1 MTNEEFAKITVDT
14 AEVMYRVSK
23 SILKRDEDCEDAV
36 HEAIVKAFSKLG
48 SLKNDSFAKTWLIR
62 IVINE
67 CYGVLRQRK
76 REVYS
81 EEITKEEAKKEDYSE
96 LYTALNKLP
105 ADYRVT
111 IVLYYI
117 EGYSVSETANIL
129 RVSEGT
135 VKSRL
140 SRGRK
145 KLRGFLEEEFDEQK

>member
-1 MTNEEFAKITVDT
+1 MTNEEFAKIATDT

-36 HEAIVKAFSKLG
+36 HEAIVKAFSKLY

-67 CYGVLRQRK
+67 CYAILRKRK
-76 REVYS
+76 REIYR
-81 EEITKEEAKKEDYSE
+81 EEITEEEAEKQDYSE
-96 LYTALNKLP
+96 LYTALNRLP

-117 EGYSVSETANIL
+117 EGYSVSETADIL
-129 RVSEGT
+129 KVSEGT

-145 KLRGFLEEEFDEQK
+145 KLRNFLEEDF

>member
-1 MTNEEFAKITVDT
+1 MTNEEFAKIATDT

-36 HEAIVKAFSKLG
+36 HEAIVKAFSKLY

-67 CYGVLRQRK
+67 FYAILRKRK
-76 REVYS
+76 REIYS
-81 EEITKEEAKKEDYSE
+81 EEITEEEAEKQDYSE
-96 LYTALNKLP
+96 LYTALNRLP

-111 IVLYYI
+111 IVLCYI
-117 EGYSVSETANIL
+117 EGYSVSETADIL
-129 RVSEGT
+129 KVSEGT

-145 KLRGFLEEEFDEQK
+145 KLRNFLEEDF

>member
-1 MTNEEFAKITVDT
+1 MTNEEFAKIVTDT

-23 SILKRDEDCEDAV
+23 SILKKDEDCEDAV
-36 HEAIVKAFSKLG
+36 HEAIVKAFSKLY

-67 CYGVLRQRK
+67 CYAILRK
-76 REVYS
+76 RKKEVYS
-81 EEITKEEAKKEDYSE
+81 EEIAEEEAENEDYSE

-117 EGYSVSETANIL
+117 EGYSVSETADIL
-129 RVSEGT
+129 KVSEGT

-145 KLRGFLEEEFDEQK
+145 KLRSFLEEDFDE

>member
-1 MTNEEFAKITVDT
+1 MTNEEFAKIATDT

-36 HEAIVKAFSKLG
+36 HEAIVKAFSKLY

-67 CYGVLRQRK
+67 CYAILRKRK
-76 REVYS
+76 REIYS
-81 EEITKEEAKKEDYSE
+81 EEITEAEAEKQDYSE
-96 LYTALNKLP
+96 LYTALNRLP

-117 EGYSVSETANIL
+117 EGYSVSETADIL
-129 RVSEGT
+129 KVSEGT

-145 KLRGFLEEEFDEQK
+145 KLRSFLEEDF

>member
-1 MTNEEFAKITVDT
+1 MTNEEFAKIATDT

-36 HEAIVKAFSKLG
+36 HEAIVKAFSKLY

-67 CYGVLRQRK
+67 CYAILRKRK
-76 REVYS
+76 REIYS
-81 EEITKEEAKKEDYSE
+81 EEITEEEAEKQDYSE
-96 LYTALNKLP
+96 LYTALNRLP
-105 ADYRVT
+105 AAYRVT

-117 EGYSVSETANIL
+117 EGYSVSETADIL
-129 RVSEGT
+129 KVSEGT

-145 KLRGFLEEEFDEQK
+145 KLRSFLEEDF

>member
-1 MTNEEFAKITVDT
+1 MTNEEFAKIATDT

-36 HEAIVKAFSKLG
+36 HEAIVKAFSKLY

-67 CYGVLRQRK
+67 CYAILRKRK
-76 REVYS
+76 REIYS
-81 EEITKEEAKKEDYSE
+81 EEITEEEAEKQDYSE
-96 LYTALNKLP
+96 LYTALNRLP

-117 EGYSVSETANIL
+117 EGYSVSETADIL
-129 RVSEGT
+129 NVSEGT

-145 KLRGFLEEEFDEQK
+145 KLRSFLEEDF

>member
-1 MTNEEFAKITVDT
+1 MTNEEFAKIATDT
-14 AEVMYRVSK
+14 AEVMYWVSK

-36 HEAIVKAFSKLG
+36 HEAIVKAFSKLY

-67 CYGVLRQRK
+67 CYTILRKRK
-76 REVYS
+76 REIYS
-81 EEITKEEAKKEDYSE
+81 EEITEEEAEKQDYSE
-96 LYTALNKLP
+96 LYTALNRLP

-117 EGYSVSETANIL
+117 EGYSVSETADIL
-129 RVSEGT
+129 KVSEGT

-145 KLRGFLEEEFDEQK
+145 KLRSFLEEDF

>member
-1 MTNEEFAKITVDT
+1 MTNEEFAKIATDT

-36 HEAIVKAFSKLG
+36 HEAIVKAFSKLY

-67 CYGVLRQRK
+67 CYAILRKRK
-76 REVYS
+76 REIYS
-81 EEITKEEAKKEDYSE
+81 EEISEEEAVKLYFSE
-96 LYTALNKLP
+96 LFTALNRLP

-117 EGYSVSETANIL
+117 QGYSVSETADIL
-129 RVSEGT
+129 KVSEGT

-145 KLRGFLEEEFDEQK
+145 KLRNFLEEDF

>member
-1 MTNEEFAKITVDT
+1 MTNEEFAKIATDT

-36 HEAIVKAFSKLG
+36 HEAIVKAFSKLY

-67 CYGVLRQRK
+67 CYAILRKRK
-76 REVYS
+76 RE
-81 EEITKEEAKKEDYSE
+81 ITEEEAEKQDYSE
-96 LYTALNKLP
+96 LYTALNRLP

-117 EGYSVSETANIL
+117 EGYSVSETADIL
-129 RVSEGT
+129 KVSEGT

-145 KLRGFLEEEFDEQK
+145 KLRSFLEEDF

>member
-1 MTNEEFAKITVDT
+1 MTNEEFAKIATDT

-23 SILKRDEDCEDAV
+23 SILKRNEDCEDAV
-36 HEAIVKAFSKLG
+36 HEAIVKAFSKLY

-67 CYGVLRQRK
+67 CYAILRKRK
-76 REVYS
+76 REIYS
-81 EEITKEEAKKEDYSE
+81 EEITEEEAEKQDYSE
-96 LYTALNKLP
+96 LYTALSRLP

-117 EGYSVSETANIL
+117 EGYSVSETADIL
-129 RVSEGT
+129 KVSEGT

-145 KLRGFLEEEFDEQK
+145 KLRNFLEEDF

>member
-1 MTNEEFAKITVDT
+1 MTNEEFAKIATDT

-36 HEAIVKAFSKLG
+36 HEAIVKAFSKLY

-67 CYGVLRQRK
+67 CYAILRKRK
-76 REVYS
+76 REIYS
-81 EEITKEEAKKEDYSE
+81 EEITEEEAEKQDYSE
-96 LYTALNKLP
+96 LYTALNRLP

-111 IVLYYI
+111 IVLYSI
-117 EGYSVSETANIL
+117 EGYSVSETADIL
-129 RVSEGT
+129 KVSEGT

-145 KLRGFLEEEFDEQK
+145 KLRSFLEEDF

>member
-1 MTNEEFAKITVDT
+1 MTNEEFAKIATDT

-36 HEAIVKAFSKLG
+36 HEAIVKAFSKLY

-62 IVINE
+62 IVIND
-67 CYGVLRQRK
+67 CYSILRKRK
-76 REVYS
+76 REIDS
-81 EEITKEEAKKEDYSE
+81 EEITEEEAEKQDYSE
-96 LYTALNKLP
+96 LYTALNRLP

-117 EGYSVSETANIL
+117 EGYSVSETADIL
-129 RVSEGT
+129 KVSEGT

-145 KLRGFLEEEFDEQK
+145 KLRSFLEEDF

>member
-1 MTNEEFAKITVDT
+1 MTNEEFAKIATDT

-36 HEAIVKAFSKLG
+36 HEAIVKAFSKLY

-67 CYGVLRQRK
+67 CYAILRKRK
-76 REVYS
+76 REIYS
-81 EEITKEEAKKEDYSE
+81 EEITEEEAEKQDYSE
-96 LYTALNKLP
+96 LYTALNRLP

-111 IVLYYI
+111 LVLYYI
-117 EGYSVSETANIL
+117 EGYSVGETADIL
-129 RVSEGT
+129 KVSEGT

-145 KLRGFLEEEFDEQK
+145 KLRSFLEEDF

>member
-1 MTNEEFAKITVDT
+1 MTNEEFAKIATDT

-36 HEAIVKAFSKLG
+36 HEAIVKAFSKLY

-67 CYGVLRQRK
+67 CYTILRKRK
-76 REVYS
+76 REIYS
-81 EEITKEEAKKEDYSE
+81 EEITEEEAEKQDYSE
-96 LYTALNKLP
+96 LYTALNRLP

-117 EGYSVSETANIL
+117 EGYSVSETADIL
-129 RVSEGT
+129 KVSEGT

-145 KLRGFLEEEFDEQK
+145 KLRSFWRRIFDE